1 MSPTVSLPIGGQCFL
16 RLAFGEGAGPV
27 GDPVADGEGPA
38 TPVGADCQFPVEGCV
53 LPVGPSPKAPRRFS
67 VTLVTTR
74 PGQGMAQFGSSF
86 GIHRRVPLAKTPAPD
101 GAL

>member
-1 MSPTVSLPIGGQCFL
+1 L
-16 RLAFGEGAGPV
+16 RLAFCEGAGPV
-27 GDPVADGEGPA
+27 GEPVAGDEGVA
-38 TPVGADCQFPVEGCV
+38 MPVGVDCQFPVDGRV
-53 LPVGPSPKAPRRFS
+53 LPAGPAPKAPRRFS

-86 GIHRRVPLAKTPAPD
+86 GIQRRVPLAKTPAPD